1 MVKAMERKRKGRR
14 PQPNQ
19 RDNSKSSRS
28 NVPSNRR
35 GTLGYH
41 QQYHQYQDHST
52 SSLRWM
58 TIEQLDLSKG
68 KQELLT
74 ASMREWSSR
83 SKQQNND
90 PSNKRSSLMY
100 HQQQDWSNKDTSN
113 KWSDHQHWDWD
124 YNTSSYR
131 QLLTGKLGWI
141 Q

>member
-1 MVKAMERKRKGRR
+1 M
-14 PQPNQ
+14 
-19 RDNSKSSRS
+19 
-28 NVPSNRR
+28 

-68 KQELLT
+68 KQEHLT
-74 ASMREWSSR
+74 ASMRKWSSM

-90 PSNKRSSLMY
+90 PSNKRTRLMY
-100 HQQQDWSNKDTSN
+100 YQQQDWSNKDTSN

-124 YNTSSYR
+124 YNTSSNR

>member
-1 MVKAMERKRKGRR
+1 MARKERR
-14 PQPNQ
+14 PQPNL
-19 RDNSKSSRS
+19 RDNCSSSRS
-28 NVPSNRR
+28 NVPSNRM

-83 SKQQNND
+83 SKQQSND
-90 PSNKRSSLMY
+90 PSNKRSSLVY

-113 KWSDHQHWDWD
+113 KWSDHQHWD
-124 YNTSSYR
+124 YSTSNNR